1 MFMKM
6 KNIYK
11 PPPPLFFMVY
21 SPNYP
26 SYDGESKELAYDL
39 RQGLAKVLI
48 SSLENIKMFR
58 EERDY
63 KNWFEELDGLF
74 IDISMK
80 LKTKE
85 KDKYNI
91 FMKELNVLIRKEPQI
106 YLDPKLE
113 GEEIYSKL
121 KEINMWLIGKMEEY
135 DMFGKK
141 KKKLEG
147 L

>member
-1 MFMKM
+1 M
-6 KNIYK
+6 I
-11 PPPPLFFMVY
+11 PPQSSY
-21 SPNYP
+21 
-26 SYDGESKELAYDL
+26 SYDGDGKELAYDL
-39 RQGLAKVLI
+39 RQGLAQILI
-48 SSLENIKMFR
+48 LTLQNIKTFR

-80 LKTKE
+80 LIKEEKE
-85 KDKYNI
+85 KYNKFI
-91 FMKELNVLIRKEPQI
+91 KDLNILIRNEPNV
-106 YLDPKLE
+106 YMKPELE

-121 KEINMWLIGKMEEY
+121 KEINMWLLEKMEKY

-141 KKKLEG
+141 KKRLEG

>member
-1 MFMKM
+1 MADE
-6 KNIYK
+6 KNYGGDV
-11 PPPPLFFMVY
+11 P
-21 SPNYP
+21 
-26 SYDGESKELAYDL
+26 KELAYDL

-48 SSLENIKMFR
+48 STLENIKMYR

-74 IDISMK
+74 IDISLK
-80 LKTKE
+80 LDGKE
-85 KDKYNI
+85 MEEFDNFVKVLNKLIKASPEVYIN
-91 FMKELNVLIRKEPQI
+91 KEI
-106 YLDPKLE
+106 E

-121 KEINMWLIGKMEEY
+121 KEINIWLLGKMEKN